1 MYKVLWNVLK
11 TRNIVLL
18 TTKNIRNEKK
28 SNYLSAYV
36 DNGNSGL

>member
-1 MYKVLWNVLK
+1 MDRINNQKYK
-11 TRNIVLL
+11 VLL